1 MCNIH
6 VLFSFS
12 IYIFLSRE
20 MKKENISR
28 FLRMSLMPFSFD
40 DIIVVHKEIDYLLI
54 SQVER

>member
-40 DIIVVHKEIDYLLI
+40 DIIVVHKEID
-54 SQVER
+54 